1 VTDPTA
7 RPEVDDPRVHA
18 LAKARQQIA
27 YESPFNFVCPPWDG
41 LTEEEQHLS
50 LLDARNYLHA
60 ALKAGLLAA
69 PAVPAPA
76 ADRAALRDRIIAAL
90 DNAHHTHPC
99 PALGDQ
105 TWSGCVHY
113 DEAGRV
119 VGVGSCHSGR
129 RADAVLAVLPAPT
142 DRAASPGAFVLWLD
156 ASDGSVPTHDGIQW
170 PDGTVTIHHR
180 HFGITTT
187 HHSAEAACQA
197 AHGKQGRIVWP
208 ERAPTDRAAVLHE
221 AADRITRQADQ
232 LWAPGTRAHTVMY
245 ADAAELR
252 RMADEAQQDGAG
264 QVVAY
269 RSLGGRILR
278 CLNHIPPDP
287 DGDFTAVTSDDLPDG
302 GICTYPACGVDVL
315 IQQPA
320 TEAQQSGESR

>member
-1 VTDPTA
+1 VTDHTA
-7 RPEVDDPRVHA
+7 PQAAAWVDGDPLMEAIAAAVWEQCRTDYPSSVVDDPRNIAAVAASVARAQQPAELTRAQAEAYQYRTA
-18 LAKARQQIA
+18 LQGAARR
-27 YESPFNFVCPPWDG
+27 S
-41 LTEEEQHLS
+41 
-50 LLDARNYLHA
+50 
-60 ALKAGLLAA
+60 AA
-69 PAVPAPA
+69 PAVQAPA
-76 ADRAALRDRIIAAL
+76 TDRAALRDRIIAAL

-99 PALGDQ
+99 PELGDQ
-105 TWSGCVHY
+105 TWSGCVHH
-113 DEAGRV
+113 DEVGRV

-156 ASDGSVPTHDGIQW
+156 ALDGSVPTHDGIQW

-252 RMADEAQQDGAG
+252 RAADEAQQ
-264 QVVAY
+264 
-269 RSLGGRILR
+269 
-278 CLNHIPPDP
+278 P
-287 DGDFTAVTSDDLPDG
+287 
-302 GICTYPACGVDVL
+302 
-315 IQQPA
+315 
-320 TEAQQSGESR
+320 GEPW